1 MIPFKNHLAAWP
13 PHGKPF
19 STQIFCGILVPMK
32 ILHTADLHLG
42 KTFHEHPLIEDQQHM
57 LGQLTRLLVDEGD
70 YQALIMAGDIYDR
83 AVPSPEA
90 VELFGSFLSNLR
102 RALPQLQIII
112 ISGNHDSARRLSFA
126 ADLLRFQQIHIA
138 TTSQDMLNPILIDDA
153 AIYPLA
159 FLHPSFLGDD
169 EIHQNPMVQA
179 AIHQILDY
187 HRSHHPQ
194 LAKLLVAHLFTQG
207 GISSDSERS
216 FVGTAE
222 LVDGALL
229 QQFDYVA
236 LGHLHRC
243 QNPGGTNIWY
253 SGSPLAYSFSEAD
266 NQQCFLKVELEPSPN
281 ASPQQEGAEGSSCP
295 FWQLSVTRIPTVP
308 LRAVHRLQGSFQDFY
323 QDAEGKYA
331 KYRDCYLEISATDRE
346 LTQNPMA
353 LLKPRFPYLLSYR
366 QELATGSTS
375 SANMEERRRL
385 IQQEGETGGPT
396 PEIFTAFMEDIYQQL
411 PPHFDQ
417 ELALFKR
424 ILEERP

>member
-1 MIPFKNHLAAWP
+1 
-13 PHGKPF
+13 
-19 STQIFCGILVPMK
+19 MK

-42 KTFHEHPLIEDQQHM
+42 KTFHEHPLIEDQQHV

-90 VELFGSFLSNLR
+90 VELLGSFLSNLR
-102 RALPQLQIII
+102 LALPQLHVII

-126 ADLLRFQQIHIA
+126 ADLLRFQRIHIA
-138 TTSQDMLNPILIDDA
+138 TTAQDMLNPILIDDA

-159 FLHPSFLGDD
+159 FAHPNFLGDD

-179 AIHQILDY
+179 ALRQILDY
-187 HRSHHPQ
+187 HHRHHPQ

-243 QNPGGTNIWY
+243 QNPGGASIWY

-266 NQQCFLKVELEPSPN
+266 NEQCFLKVELDAAP
-281 ASPQQEGAEGSSCP
+281 EGSAQGTSRR
-295 FWQLSVTRIPTVP
+295 LSVTRIPTVP
-308 LRAVHRLQGSFQDFY
+308 LRAVHRLQGSFRDFY
-323 QDAEGKYA
+323 QDTEGKYA
-331 KYRDCYLEISATDRE
+331 QYRDCYLEISATDRE

-375 SANMEERRRL
+375 SADMEERRRL

-411 PPHFDQ
+411 PPHFVQ
-417 ELALFKR
+417 ELELFKR